1 MTRATPTE
9 ELGPASV
16 LAAGDGAAASTGAHT
31 LPGTNGADP
40 TPNGAIPPNVD
51 LAPPPGL
58 ENMAPLSATAMASF
72 ASAAKGVTTAQEVQE
87 EGGNTEG
94 LLVLNGSTA

>member
-1 MTRATPTE
+1 MIR
-9 ELGPASV
+9 PASADESGV
-16 LAAGDGAAASTGAHT
+16 PGLAADDVAGSDQTSHSG
-31 LPGTNGADP
+31 PVPNGADP
-40 TPNGAIPPNVD
+40 TPNGTIPIAVD

-87 EGGNTEG
+87 EGGNADG